1 MKALMQKDLYVLSR
15 QMRFFLLV
23 IVIFAVMPGNSM
35 TTFSVVY
42 AAMMPYTALA
52 YDERSKWDQIAAMMP
67 YTDGDIVLSKYLLGY
82 LFVAAAAGIGM
93 AAKLITRADSGSV
106 LMGLCVGLL
115 MMALT
120 LPMMFRFGVEKGRM
134 FFILLMVGIA
144 VGGASAVTGV
154 MEDSGAEAVKRLLM
168 VVLPVAAVVLN
179 AISIPLAIK
188 LYAGRNR

>member
-154 MEDSGAEAVKRLLM
+154 MEDSGAEAVKQLLM